1 MKSSNGDIKH
11 NPYAALQV
19 AGFRNF
25 LISSLLMQIGMAA
38 QSVAIGWEVYL
49 RTGQAISLGYVGAA
63 QAIPMLLFNLPA
75 GWLAD
80 RYSRRMI
87 LFISRMGVILCSLGL
102 AYVSY
107 YHGETLLLYGLLF
120 MDATF
125 MTLGSS
131 AGAAIMP
138 MLVPRDMLENS
149 MKWRS
154 NTFQMSSMIG
164 PALGGLILQW
174 SIPATYLTNAVF
186 ALLFLIILFTLRLPA
201 QQEKK
206 EPMTLKSLF
215 AGVRFVWDNKI
226 LLSTIS
232 LDMFAVLLG
241 GAVYLLPIYAKDI
254 LHVGEFG
261 LGLLRAAPAVGAL
274 AMGTLL
280 AHLPPMK
287 RAGSTMLWAVAGF
300 GVATIVFGIS
310 HNFWLSM
317 LMLFLTGVF
326 DNISVIVRHSLV
338 LILTPDEMRG
348 RVSAVN
354 NIFIGSSNEIGGY
367 ESGLVAQRFSPV
379 ASVVSGGIGTLV
391 IIAIWAYIF
400 PVLRNFGALSGAV
413 ELKAEEEISKEN
425 P

>member
-1 MKSSNGDIKH
+1 MNSLNNNIKH

-19 AGFRNF
+19 VGFRNF

-80 RYSRRMI
+80 RYSRRVI
-87 LFISRMGVILCSLGL
+87 LVISRLGVILCSLGL
-102 AYVSY
+102 AYVSFY
-107 YHGETLLLYGLLF
+107 KGQTILLYGLLF
-120 MDATF
+120 LDATF

-131 AGAAIMP
+131 AGSAIMP

-154 NTFQMSSMIG
+154 NTFQISSMIG

-186 ALLFLIILFTLRLPA
+186 AFLFLIILFTLKLPS
-201 QQEKK
+201 QVEKK
-206 EPMTLKSLF
+206 EPMTLTSLF
-215 AGVRFVWDNKI
+215 AGVRFVWQNKI

-254 LHVGEFG
+254 LHVGEWG

-287 RAGSTMLWAVAGF
+287 RAGSAMLWAVAGF
-300 GVATIVFGIS
+300 GAATIVFGIS

-317 LMLFLTGVF
+317 FMLFLTGVF

-367 ESGLVAQRFSPV
+367 ESGLVAQRFSPLI
-379 ASVVSGGIGTLV
+379 SVVSGGIGTLV

-400 PVLRNFGALSGAV
+400 PVLRNFGALSGAT
-413 ELKAEEEISKEN
+413 ELKKDEN
-425 P
+425 EDI

>member
-1 MKSSNGDIKH
+1 
-11 NPYAALQV
+11 
-19 AGFRNF
+19 
-25 LISSLLMQIGMAA
+25 
-38 QSVAIGWEVYL
+38 
-49 RTGQAISLGYVGAA
+49 
-63 QAIPMLLFNLPA
+63 
-75 GWLAD
+75 
-80 RYSRRMI
+80 
-87 LFISRMGVILCSLGL
+87 
-102 AYVSY
+102 
-107 YHGETLLLYGLLF
+107 
-120 MDATF
+120 
-125 MTLGSS
+125 
-131 AGAAIMP
+131 
-138 MLVPRDMLENS
+138 
-149 MKWRS
+149 
-154 NTFQMSSMIG
+154 
-164 PALGGLILQW
+164 
-174 SIPATYLTNAVF
+174 
-186 ALLFLIILFTLRLPA
+186 
-201 QQEKK
+201 
-206 EPMTLKSLF
+206 
-215 AGVRFVWDNKI
+215 
-226 LLSTIS
+226 
-232 LDMFAVLLG
+232 
-241 GAVYLLPIYAKDI
+241 VYLLPIYAKDI

-287 RAGSTMLWAVAGF
+287 RAGSTMLWAVVGF
-300 GVATIVFGIS
+300 GIATIIFGMS
-310 HNFWLSM
+310 HIFWLSM

-413 ELKAEEEISKEN
+413 ELKAEEEITKEN